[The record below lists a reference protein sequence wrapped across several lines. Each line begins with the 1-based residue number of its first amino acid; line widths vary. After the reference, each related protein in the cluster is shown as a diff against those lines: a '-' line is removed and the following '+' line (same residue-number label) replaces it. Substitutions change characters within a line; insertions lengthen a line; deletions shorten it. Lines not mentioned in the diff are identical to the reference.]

1 MARTKGGSPTTTS
14 GEGVAAFD
22 TAVSISN
29 PVHDRA
35 IAIAQVQGL
44 FSEFSQYHHEHGIAR
59 LLESRKFTVRIREMG
74 DAEEAARFKA
84 IHGVGKIT
92 LVDMVS
98 LVSEYNH
105 IRNDQVAETL
115 DGLGRNQMY
124 KDTGDDVLGAIAK
137 RTRNIYED
145 EQGNGV
151 GEFVISLPLVEAA
164 SKKLGLTKSQG
175 LHVVTYLRA
184 FEYNKRCMAEKPM
197 TSRQGRYFALKLWQ
211 SLSHDAG
218 LVAITK
224 DSRDSDNRGSQFD
237 MLETMNAFMDER
249 PNLIDDAIV
258 FSLTRTFDLEKVKG
272 GGGEDRQPSQ
282 IKLTCANGSCPLMMV
297 SKITV
302 ELFSMYGLGVMDKVQ
317 HCGADMDGEP
327 IGKESEW
334 DINYWMAKFKLDE

>member
-1 MARTKGGSPTTTS
+1 MARSKGASPTTTS
-14 GEGVAAFD
+14 DEGVATFD
-22 TAVSISN
+22 TAVSIS

-35 IAIAQVQGL
+35 VAIAQVQGL

-59 LLESRKFTVRIREMG
+59 VLESRKFTVRIREMG
-74 DAEEAARFKA
+74 DAEESARFKA
-84 IHGVGKIT
+84 IHGSGKIT

-105 IRNDQVAETL
+105 IRNDQVTETL

-124 KDTGDDVLGAIAK
+124 KDTGDDVLGAIAR
-137 RTRNIYED
+137 RTRHIYED

-197 TSRQGRYFALKLWQ
+197 TSRQGRYFALKAWQ

-224 DSRDSDNRGSQFD
+224 DNRDSDNRGAQFD
-237 MLETMNAFMDER
+237 MLEKMIAFMDER
-249 PNLIDDAIV
+249 PTLIDDAIV

-272 GGGEDRQPSQ
+272 GDGGNRQPSQ
-282 IKLTCANGSCPLMMV
+282 IKLTCANGSCPVTMDT
-297 SKITV
+297 KITV
-302 ELFSMYGLGVMDKVQ
+302 EIFSMYGLGVLDKVQ
-317 HCGADMDGEP
+317 HCGDDMDG
-327 IGKESEW
+327 
-334 DINYWMAKFKLDE
+334 AKFKLDE